1 MRGRLQAPLGI
12 PRAGNAHPRVR
23 EIPPGQRARKKR
35 WKTSSLS
42 LRSKCSQTFLH
53 VGCLFLS
60 MFGASCKKMSLIFEE
75 VPPQKFR
82 LSFVQ
87 SGWKPGVKDRIL
99 FCLLDGQPNGYRNNL
114 LSDSMS
120 QLRHNPKKKHRT
132 SSDGKKSNR
141 SRFGHL
147 SSTGSQKPRPRKPP
161 ITASFCRED
170 LQPATDSS
178 DGMWFFGGTH

>member
-1 MRGRLQAPLGI
+1 MFTAI
-12 PRAGNAHPRVR
+12 
-23 EIPPGQRARKKR
+23 
-35 WKTSSLS
+35 SS
-42 LRSKCSQTFLH
+42 CWMM
-53 VGCLFLS
+53 FLS

-120 QLRHNPKKKHRT
+120 QLRHNPKKTQNIKRRKKVQQVQIRT
-132 SSDGKKSNR
+132 PFLD
-141 SRFGHL
+141 RFAK
-147 SSTGSQKPRPRKPP
+147 TRPRNPP